1 MDHSTFQFSISTNIK
16 SPFSHSAKVVRTLS
30 STASSY
36 SRGLS
41 SLIVAGMYVPSP
53 ACLILWKFWAAF
65 GRTVTVG
72 SPLTIFREKR
82 QTQT

>member
-1 MDHSTFQFSISTNIK
+1 MDHSTFQFSISTDIN

-30 STASSY
+30 GTASSY
-36 SRGLS
+36 WRGPS
-41 SLIVAGMYVPSP
+41 SLIVPP
-53 ACLILWKFWAAF
+53 TACLFLWNFWAVF
-65 GRTVTVG
+65 GRTVTVA